1 MRISIRSAFW
11 RIARYGPFCQL
22 AIEAGSAFVA
32 KASNAFCVSCVS
44 DGLPSAARARAS
56 AVGAS
61 SVLS

>member
-1 MRISIRSAFW
+1 MRSAFW

-22 AIEAGSAFVA
+22 AIAAGSTPLAN
-32 KASNAFCVSCVS
+32 ASSASWVSCVS

-61 SVLS
+61 SVAS